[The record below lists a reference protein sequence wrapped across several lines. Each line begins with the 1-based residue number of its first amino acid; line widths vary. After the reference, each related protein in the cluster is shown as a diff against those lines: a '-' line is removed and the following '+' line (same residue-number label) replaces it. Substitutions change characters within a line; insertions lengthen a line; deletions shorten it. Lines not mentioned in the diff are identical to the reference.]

1 MEECAIC
8 CSSFTKSLR
17 KKMECSNCHFECCS
31 QCMKQFILSSAT
43 EAKCMKCNIALSILF
58 LYRNFSKKFVLDYR
72 RHRQDILWNRELYH
86 LPRISEYVGWKNKET
101 ESRKKSIE
109 YKDNILTLMDKINY
123 IDTRWINRTFK
134 KLTDD
139 ISDCTKTIKDILKGK
154 LPYPY
159 RDKTESKN
167 TCLYWGSL
175 KSSYEEKHAKI
186 VKLKMSNLH
195 NKQKNEQKK
204 KEWKS
209 EKDALCKKKRQVDE
223 ENYRYGYICYLMRQ
237 DFIQNTNRADAYLR
251 RGGPTEKEKKKES
264 SYQNRPC
271 ITENCKGFLNKEGEC
286 PLCKKTTCLEC
297 NMDKNDEHS
306 CKQED
311 IETWNEMKKNTRPC
325 PKCSVRIHKISG
337 CDQMWC
343 VSCNTAFSWTKGTI
357 ETGTIHNPHY
367 FEWMFNG
374 NNTVGNEE
382 NVNEVCN
389 ENRIPHQFSLR
400 VFIEKQASPNSV
412 QCKKVIECYRTLAH
426 IKHSEIP
433 HFVMSEQNIRE
444 KIFSF
449 LYNSLVSEESQKKK
463 YETLLTQKSKND
475 EMHTILETYNRH
487 QIHLIRSL
495 LNETITIEHYLEE
508 YDKYRDWFKDVI
520 NDHKKIY
527 DIKRKIMI

>member
-209 EKDALCKKKRQVDE
+209 EKDALCKKKDR
-223 ENYRYGYICYLMRQ
+223 L
-237 DFIQNTNRADAYLR
+237 T
-251 RGGPTEKEKKKES
+251 
-264 SYQNRPC
+264 
-271 ITENCKGFLNKEGEC
+271 
-286 PLCKKTTCLEC
+286 KKTIV
-297 NMDKNDEHS
+297 MD
-306 CKQED
+306 
-311 IETWNEMKKNTRPC
+311 I
-325 PKCSVRIHKISG
+325 
-337 CDQMWC
+337 
-343 VSCNTAFSWTKGTI
+343 F
-357 ETGTIHNPHY
+357 
-367 FEWMFNG
+367 
-374 NNTVGNEE
+374 
-382 NVNEVCN
+382 
-389 ENRIPHQFSLR
+389 
-400 VFIEKQASPNSV
+400 
-412 QCKKVIECYRTLAH
+412 VI
-426 IKHSEIP
+426 
-433 HFVMSEQNIRE
+433 
-444 KIFSF
+444 
-449 LYNSLVSEESQKKK
+449 
-463 YETLLTQKSKND
+463 
-475 EMHTILETYNRH
+475 
-487 QIHLIRSL
+487 
-495 LNETITIEHYLEE
+495 
-508 YDKYRDWFKDVI
+508 
-520 NDHKKIY
+520 
-527 DIKRKIMI
+527 